1 MKNLFTRKGDNGT
14 TGLLGEGRVKKNDRR
29 MEALGT
35 IDELSA
41 NLGAAR
47 SLLQNLHQQDII
59 KRIQV
64 HLYEMM
70 AEIAATKENQ
80 PRYRK
85 ITKES
90 INELESQIDDLST
103 VLPEI
108 KDFILPGDSNISA
121 AYSISRTVCRRAE
134 RRVVEIFDERMIEN
148 EQIPAYLN
156 RLSSLLFVLEIK
168 TAMETKQNPTTAKE
182 IS

>member
-1 MKNLFTRKGDNGT
+1 MKIFFTRKGDNGT

-35 IDELSA
+35 LDELSA

-47 SLLQNLHQQDII
+47 SLLIESNLKDITR
-59 KRIQV
+59 RIQV

-70 AEIAATKENQ
+70 SEIAATKENQ
-80 PRYRK
+80 LRYRK
-85 ITKES
+85 INKAS
-90 INELESQIDDLST
+90 IDELEGQIDAMSIG
-103 VLPEI
+103 LPDI
-108 KDFILPGDSNISA
+108 KDFILPGDTTLSA
-121 AYSISRTVCRRAE
+121 VFSISRAVCRRAE
-134 RRVVEIFDERMIEN
+134 RRVVEIFDEKMIDN

-168 TAMETKQNPTTAKE
+168 TAIETKRNPTTAKE
-182 IS
+182 SD